1 MNNNNFKFPLIIIA
15 VILGATIFKHFDF
28 KTLTFK
34 ESWLD
39 VLFVITFVFTLLV
52 MFKKNK

>member
-28 KTLTFK
+28 KTQSFK

-39 VLFVITFVFTLLV
+39 ILYVITFVITLIV
-52 MFKKNK
+52 MFRKSK